1 MARSKSE
8 DRKKKSANFNGLTAL
23 IADSSENFTKLLT
36 GMLVEFRLSQILT
49 AQNGEEAMRILSGKQ
64 IDIAFLDCILPE
76 TDGFA
81 ITKSIREKSG
91 PNQMIPILILT
102 SHTQIEN
109 VTKARDCG
117 ANMVLAKPVSA
128 GTLFDRLFWAA
139 ENPREFVT
147 SDNYFG
153 PDRRFKIEGY
163 PGGVGRRESDNIEVG
178 RQTEPDLQQDEI
190 DALFK

>member
-1 MARSKSE
+1 MAKSKSE

-23 IADSSENFTKLLT
+23 IADSSENFVKLLS

-49 AQNGEEAMRILSGKQ
+49 ALDGEEAMRTLNTKQ
-64 IDIAFLDCILPE
+64 VDIAFLDCVLP
-76 TDGFA
+76 TLDGFA
-81 ITKSIREKSG
+81 ITKGIREKSG

-102 SHTQIEN
+102 SHTQLEN
-109 VTKARDCG
+109 VTNSRDCG
-117 ANMVLAKPVSA
+117 ANMVLAKPISA
-128 GTLFDRLFWAA
+128 GALFDRLFWAA

-163 PGGVGRRESDNIEVG
+163 PGGVGRRESDNIEIG
-178 RQTEPDLQQDEI
+178 TQTEPTLSQDEI